1 MRYGGKNEFRAC
13 FPFPWQNCTSN
24 IIAVGISNEV
34 SMSELI
40 KIALGTPDRVIK
52 VASSYDLDEEAMTVI
67 EDMIEKGSIV
77 STTQGKSFK

>member
-1 MRYGGKNEFRAC
+1 
-13 FPFPWQNCTSN
+13 
-24 IIAVGISNEV
+24 
-34 SMSELI
+34 MSELI

>member
-1 MRYGGKNEFRAC
+1 MGEKTNLGPVFS
-13 FPFPWQNCTSN
+13 FSWQNCTSN

-52 VASSYDLDEEAMTVI
+52 VASPYDLYEEAITVI
-67 EDMIEKGSIV
+67 EDMIEKGPIV
-77 STTQGKSFK
+77 STT